1 MDKTSEA
8 VHDVQVAKDTTG
20 VGAEQEHKRSRE
32 RIRLLGQ
39 RFRILVPFLALLLL
53 TIVFSLLEPTRFPT
67 WRNAQVILNQSAVL
81 SIVGFGLTF
90 VIVAGGIDLSV
101 GSVMA
106 LAGMLAMGVVRD
118 VGVVPGVL
126 TGLAVGLAAG
136 VFNGV
141 VYTYLRIPSF
151 IVTLGMLTIAR
162 GLTILYSHGAVII
175 VEGEGPAAQIGL
187 FPTIYYI
194 VLVVF
199 VICLVLYNYTRF
211 GRYTQAIGG
220 DERVAVLTGVPVNR
234 IKLLIFSL
242 CGTLAGLGGVVL
254 ASRVG
259 AATPTAG
266 MSFEL
271 DAIAA
276 VVVGGTPLTGGIGN
290 IYNTILGALIISMLG
305 NGLVI
310 MGVSSEMQMVI
321 KGLVLIGAVFISLER
336 EKIGI
341 IK

>member
-1 MDKTSEA
+1 MSEA
-8 VHDVQVAKDTTG
+8 HKLVERETKKMESPLVESASPSTTYWY
-20 VGAEQEHKRSRE
+20 
-32 RIRLLGQ
+32 Q
-39 RFRILVPFLALLLL
+39 RFRMMVPFLALILLA
-53 TIVFSLLEPTRFPT
+53 VAFSLMEPTRFAT
-67 WRNAQVILNQSAVL
+67 LRNIKVILNQSAVV

-90 VIVAGGIDLSV
+90 VIVSGGIDLSV
-101 GSVMA
+101 GSVLA
-106 LAGMLAMGVVRD
+106 LAGMVAMGVVRD
-118 VGVVPGVL
+118 YGLIPGVL
-126 TGLAVGLAAG
+126 AGMTVGLAAG
-136 VFNGV
+136 TFNGLV
-141 VYTYLRIPSF
+141 FTRLRIPSF

-162 GLTILYSHGAVII
+162 GLTIMYSHGAVII
-175 VEGEGPAAQIGL
+175 VEGPASEIGT
-187 FPTIYYI
+187 FPNIIYI
-194 VLVVF
+194 VAAVF
-199 VICLVLYNYTRF
+199 AVCFVLYNFTPF
-211 GRYTQAIGG
+211 GRYVQGIGG

-234 IKLLIFSL
+234 IKLLVFML
-242 CGTLAGLGGVVL
+242 CGITAGLGGVVL

-266 MSFEL
+266 QSFEL

-290 IYNTILGALIISMLG
+290 IYNTVLGSLIIAMLG

-336 EKIGI
+336 DKIGI